1 MKNWDI
7 EFLNRALNCE
17 TYRDFLSL
25 FFTTSKIPRSNPK
38 KISFQ
43 KFSTLAGYSSKS
55 YPAEIMSGKK
65 SLQISSLD
73 KFAKGLNLNQNLT
86 LFLTHLIQI
95 EDILNEI
102 KLEKNES
109 NKKILNSKLLEIV
122 NSNINLKSKIYKN
135 FNSKESNDKFL
146 KSNLSSVILQ
156 KNFPEVYCS
165 MGSVDDGASLDD
177 IKNRSGLPEKIIL
190 KIIEQLIK
198 ENLILSRDDRFFVV
212 ENSLDLNFL
221 NTDEYFKY
229 DFMRSLEKIKNKFD
243 HQSKS
248 HEALFLTQ
256 TFSVKKS
263 RLLELRNK
271 LIQTISEY
279 SEDYED
285 SNGDT
290 IGEICLSLTSSI

>member
-1 MKNWDI
+1 MKNWDFD
-7 EFLNRALNCE
+7 FLNRALNCG

-55 YPAEIMSGKK
+55 YPAEILSGKK
-65 SLQISSLD
+65 NLQLSSVD

-86 LFLTHLIQI
+86 LFLSNLIQI
-95 EDILNEI
+95 ESLRNEI
-102 KLEKNES
+102 NFEINETHK
-109 NKKILNSKLLEIV
+109 KKIISNLLELE
-122 NSNINLKSKIYKN
+122 NLNINLRNKIFKN
-135 FNSKESNDKFL
+135 FKTKDINNKVL

-156 KNFPEVYCS
+156 KNFPEIYCS
-165 MGSVDDGASLDD
+165 MGSLEFGASLDD
-177 IKNRSGLPEKIIL
+177 IKNRSGLPEKAIL
-190 KIIEQLIK
+190 KIITQLLN
-198 ENLILSRDDRFFVV
+198 EELISKINDRYFVV

-243 HQSKS
+243 QQSKS

-263 RLLELRNK
+263 RLQELRNK
-271 LIQTISEY
+271 LIQTISEF
-279 SEDYED
+279 SNEYED

-290 IGEICLSLTSSI
+290 IGEICVSLTTSI